1 MEKELY
7 AFFEKYLTYYKYLK
21 KASSILNIDTKRCI
35 VLSLTPFL
43 LKATFLC
50 YAILVYHMNKTK
62 FTTTLLLSIL
72 FPFIL
77 AKSVY
82 AQTKVDFV
90 MDTDTTITYNSKND
104 FVTVENKYVRN
115 VKNRG
120 YFLLKDGKK
129 TFHIP
134 ELNNTPEEIEKERTF
149 KLDSLV
155 VTDTRGIKMQYQTE
169 KLELGK
175 GIYIHVPY
183 NRVTTASMPYTI
195 IMKYKTHDNIIK
207 SGQLT
212 TIMGSALPKDTV
224 FQRTEEKSKMTTQFN
239 YNLSIITDTNVGPL
253 ARAFPHFT
261 KEERDGKVIYH
272 FSQTDR
278 RGNPPTLEFGTKAL
292 YKFELEYKA
301 PKTDHKTPERYS
313 DLFKAISTNIYQF
326 SLPREFD
333 ETNQKV
339 LIQNISPIPS
349 NIYRDRQGNVI
360 ATFEL
365 SANREDVIRIS
376 GFVTSKRDEYKEN
389 WDSSIDIP
397 FSEYLK
403 KVGEDRDNLAHLKPT
418 KYWEVNDAYIQETAK
433 DLMSGKNTLKEIIDA
448 DYQFV
453 NDVLEYDEGKAN
465 SQNERIGAVRALKG
479 EASVCM
485 EYADSMIAI
494 LRAQGIPA
502 RAALGYTNIT
512 NEQTELIRHQW
523 VQIWIPDYGWFSID
537 PTYESTDRRVGQ
549 LIDRVLWE
557 TFNEDSLTN
566 ISIFSADNF
575 DGFNES
581 DYKVN
586 IYSVEALP
594 EQNLMTYEEI
604 LPEKDIE
611 VEPKHSTGNQF
622 NSLLKTTTIGRAI
635 LVTLPIASIIVI
647 VTIAV
652 VVAKVLIK
660 RVRTRKQRLSKSV

>member
-7 AFFEKYLTYYKYLK
+7 LFFEEYLTYYKYLE

-35 VLSLTPFL
+35 VLSLTHFL
-43 LKATFLC
+43 LKVTFLC
-50 YAILVYHMNKTK
+50 YPIHMNKTK
-62 FTTTLLLSIL
+62 FTTTLLFSFLLPFL
-72 FPFIL
+72 FVKNI
-77 AKSVY
+77 Y

-90 MDTDTTITYNSKND
+90 MDTDTTITYNSTDD
-104 FVTVENKYVRN
+104 FVTVENKYVRT
-115 VKNRG
+115 VKNKD
-120 YFLLKDGKK
+120 YFLLKDGQK

-134 ELNNTPEEIEKERTF
+134 EVNNTQEEIEKERTF
-149 KLDSLV
+149 KLDSLT
-155 VTDTRGIKMQYQTE
+155 VTDARGIKMQYKTE
-169 KLELGK
+169 QLETGK

-239 YNLSIITDTNVGPL
+239 YNLSIITDKNVGPL
-253 ARAFPHFT
+253 AKAFPQFT
-261 KEERDGKVIYH
+261 KEEQNEKIIYQ
-272 FSQTDR
+272 FPQEGR
-278 RGNPPTLEFGTKAL
+278 RGNIPTLQFGTKAI
-292 YKFELEYKA
+292 YKLELEYKT

-365 SANREDVIRIS
+365 AANREDVVKIS
-376 GFVTSKRDEYKEN
+376 AFVTSERDEYKED
-389 WDSSIDIP
+389 WDSSIDVP
-397 FSEYLK
+397 FSEYLR
-403 KVGEDRDNLAHLKPT
+403 KVGEDRDNLAYLRPT
-418 KYWEVNDAYIQETAK
+418 KYWEVNDPYIQETAK

-453 NDVLEYDEGKAN
+453 NDVLEYDHAKAN
-465 SQNERIGAVRALKG
+465 SENERIGAVRALKG
-479 EASVCM
+479 EAAVCM

-502 RAALGYTNIT
+502 RGALGYINIT
-512 NEQTELIRHQW
+512 NEPTELVRHQW
-523 VQIWIPDYGWFSID
+523 VQVWVPEYGWFSID
-537 PTYESTDRRVGQ
+537 PTDESTNRRVGQ
-549 LIDRVLWE
+549 LIDRILWE
-557 TFNEDSLTN
+557 TFNEDFLAN
-566 ISIFSADNF
+566 INVFSADRDKSPNV
-575 DGFNES
+575 S

-586 IYSVEALP
+586 IYSVAELP
-594 EQNLMTYEEI
+594 TRNLMTYEEI
-604 LPEKDIE
+604 LPEKNIE
-611 VEPKHSTGNQF
+611 VEPKHPTGNQL
-622 NSLLKTTTIGRAI
+622 NSLLKATTFGRAI
-635 LVTLPIASIIVI
+635 LISLPIATIIVI
-647 VTIAV
+647 VTISV
-652 VVAKVLIK
+652 VITKVLIN